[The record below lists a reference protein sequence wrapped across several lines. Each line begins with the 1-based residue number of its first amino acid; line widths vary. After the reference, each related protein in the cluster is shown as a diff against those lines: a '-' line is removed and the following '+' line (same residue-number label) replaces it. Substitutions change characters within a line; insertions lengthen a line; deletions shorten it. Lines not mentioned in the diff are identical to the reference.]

1 MMACLLLRGA
11 RRTEARPWP
20 SIDGGFYL
28 GVSNWAAF
36 TIVSCG
42 NVGAWNTAVN
52 WAAA

>member
-1 MMACLLLRGA
+1 MACLLLRGA
-11 RRTEARPWP
+11 LRHAPGP